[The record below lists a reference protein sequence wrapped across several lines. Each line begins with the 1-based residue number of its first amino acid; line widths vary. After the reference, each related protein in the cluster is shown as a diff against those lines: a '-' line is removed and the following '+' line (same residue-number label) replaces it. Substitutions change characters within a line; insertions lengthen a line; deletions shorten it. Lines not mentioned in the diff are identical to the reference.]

1 MYKKQI
7 GNHLTYQYVHDR
19 LILSNDSLSK
29 LDQKN
34 SREHAAHKKQKKTE
48 ALAGE
53 EVLPALPQ
61 YNDYYFLM
69 FIINVLLWF
78 IIKYVNVE

>member
-1 MYKKQI
+1 MYKNQI
-7 GNHLTYQYVHDR
+7 GNHLTYQHVHDR

-34 SREHAAHKKQKKTE
+34 SREHSAHKKQKKTE

-53 EVLPALPQ
+53 EVLPTLPQ
-61 YNDYYFLM
+61 HTDYYFLM
-69 FIINVLLWF
+69 FTIIFLLWF

>member
-1 MYKKQI
+1 M
-7 GNHLTYQYVHDR
+7 TYQYVHDR

-53 EVLPALPQ
+53 EVLALPQ